1 MKICFISKGGVTEF
15 YKQENEQSDLLFF
28 PFRTGEVSYEK
39 ELKGESNFFE
49 EVAKISQQSK
59 AVVISGCVT
68 NAKGHIRKSAIV
80 AENGRILGVSDM
92 LHAIDGEVGC
102 GANLRVYETKIGRVG
117 VLVEKDLYFPET
129 ISVLT
134 VCGADII
141 VCPFGKIGK
150 IERILARAFS
160 FVNGVPICVCANG
173 NSFISSPSG
182 ELCFSTPLS
191 PAYYTVCPSKE
202 YHLTETRS
210 CGLGSVNREEI

>member
-1 MKICFISKGGVTEF
+1 MEICFISKGGLAEF
-15 YKQENEQSDLLFF
+15 YKQENKQSDLLLF
-28 PFRTGEVSYEK
+28 PVRSGEISYEK

-49 EVAKISQQSK
+49 EIAKVSKQSQ

-102 GANLRVYETKIGRVG
+102 GANLRVYETKIGRIG

-129 ISVLT
+129 ISALT

-141 VCPFGKIGK
+141 VCPFGRVGK
-150 IERILARAFS
+150 IERVLARAFA
-160 FVNGVPICVCANG
+160 FVGGVPICVCGKG
-173 NSFISSPSG
+173 NSLIASPTG
-182 ELCFSTPLS
+182 ELCFSTTLS
-191 PAYYTVCPSKE
+191 PAYYTVCPTKE
-202 YHLTETRS
+202 YHLTETRR
-210 CGLGSVNREEI
+210 CGFSAISNEEQ